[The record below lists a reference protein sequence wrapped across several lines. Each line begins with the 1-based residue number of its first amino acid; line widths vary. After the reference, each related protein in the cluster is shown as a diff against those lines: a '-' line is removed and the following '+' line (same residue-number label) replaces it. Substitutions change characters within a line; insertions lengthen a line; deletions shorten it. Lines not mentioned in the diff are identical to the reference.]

1 MWVKVVAPII
11 GLVLLLLVLLVA
23 IVAIPVIAVIAN
35 LYNSPFALF
44 LPPLESGDSV
54 QTVTSAYVSEFNR
67 DVNTKVNGHAG
78 CDIGEL
84 VYVDYEGMEENPSNY
99 YDIMAVYMVKYGV
112 GDTAT
117 VMNDKSKGWLQT
129 VVNDMCSYTTSSSR
143 NYDVLGRELF
153 TPDEV
158 RKLDNKKDTGWRIHP
173 TELFDFVHQL
183 LHIRINHSHGSD
195 IDHLSHTTFKIGE
208 VNGFVQAHLYR
219 ANDFRIIINRLQQFV
234 GIVGAAQVGKDQRVD
249 ILAFQPRKRIF

>member
-1 MWVKVVAPII
+1 MRYSSTSC
-11 GLVLLLLVLLVA
+11 LVLE
-23 IVAIPVIAVIAN
+23 
-35 LYNSPFALF
+35 Y
-44 LPPLESGDSV
+44 
-54 QTVTSAYVSEFNR
+54 QTTG
-67 DVNTKVNGHAG
+67 T
-78 CDIGEL
+78 
-84 VYVDYEGMEENPSNY
+84 
-99 YDIMAVYMVKYGV
+99 
-112 GDTAT
+112 
-117 VMNDKSKGWLQT
+117 
-129 VVNDMCSYTTSSSR
+129 
-143 NYDVLGRELF
+143 
-153 TPDEV
+153 
-158 RKLDNKKDTGWRIHP
+158 KKDTGWRIHP